1 MADRKGR
8 EVMDKN
14 VTVRMSADMYARLV
28 ALAEADRRRVGE
40 YVRLRLE
47 DLLPALERKGREGE
61 GQ

>member
-1 MADRKGR
+1 
-8 EVMDKN
+8 MDKN